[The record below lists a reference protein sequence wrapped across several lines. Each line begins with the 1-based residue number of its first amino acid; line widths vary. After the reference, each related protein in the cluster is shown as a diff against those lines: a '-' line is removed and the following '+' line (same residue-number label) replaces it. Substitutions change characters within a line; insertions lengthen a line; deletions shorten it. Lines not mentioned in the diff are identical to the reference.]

1 MVSSRDGRALGLGL
15 GLVLVALCFA
25 PLSALAADGPLL
37 SRYPSASVAAQPAS
51 RTTATN
57 TSTLKWRPRTAAK
70 TISIEGTGGVK
81 RTQLL
86 DQLPAQ
92 EPSKSKSTPVE
103 EFELKWNPDLR
114 RISQPAPEATQPG
127 GAGRPF
133 SGPMTELDRALAPT
147 QREAEECPPRDDKR
161 IFDIT
166 TNLRPDEGDLP
177 HYCPL
182 GDEVFVPRHWPG
194 LTYTWKASG
203 LCHKP
208 LYFEEVALERYGH
221 TWGYWQPLVSGVHF
235 FGTLPILPYKM
246 GVEAPWECIY
256 ALGYYEPG
264 SCAPYMIYPVP
275 LNVRGAL
282 LEAGAWT
289 GGVLLIP

>member
-1 MVSSRDGRALGLGL
+1 LALGMAMAVGA
-15 GLVLVALCFA
+15 ALCA
-25 PLSALAADGPLL
+25 PLAVAKADGPLL
-37 SRYPSASVAAQPAS
+37 TRYPSSTSNASAPKVARS
-51 RTTATN
+51 TAN
-57 TSTLKWRPRTAAK
+57 SSTLKWRRRTQA
-70 TISIEGTGGVK
+70 TTVSIEGSQGVK

-86 DQLPAQ
+86 DKLPEAQ
-92 EPSKSKSTPVE
+92 PTRPQSNSSPD
-103 EFELKWNPDLR
+103 FELQWAPDVR
-114 RISQPAPEATQPG
+114 RISQPDPDAS
-127 GAGRPF
+127 RPADNTLRRQQEM
-133 SGPMTELDRALAPT
+133 SELDRALAPA
-147 QREAEECPPRDDKR
+147 QREKEECPPRDDKR

-166 TNLRPDEGDLP
+166 TNLLPDEGDLP

-182 GDEVFVPRHWPG
+182 GDEVFVPRHWAG

-208 LYFEEVALERYGH
+208 LYFEELALERYGH
-221 TWGYWQPLVSGVHF
+221 TWGYLQPFVSGAHF

-264 SCAPYMIYPVP
+264 SCAPYIVYPVP

>member
-1 MVSSRDGRALGLGL
+1 MM
-15 GLVLVALCFA
+15 
-25 PLSALAADGPLL
+25 LAALLGMPLAAMAIDGPIL
-37 SRYPSASVAAQPAS
+37 SGVPSRTQAQTAAHSTPSSAATPAS
-51 RTTATN
+51 TMS
-57 TSTLKWRPRTAAK
+57 TSTLKWRPRTKA
-70 TISIEGTGGVK
+70 TPVSIQSNQAIK

-86 DQLPAQ
+86 DKLPDDESSDADA
-92 EPSKSKSTPVE
+92 EPVE
-103 EFELKWNPDLR
+103 QLELRWKPDLR
-114 RISQPAPEATQPG
+114 RISQPDPDATQPG
-127 GAGRPF
+127 NAGRQLP
-133 SGPMTELDRALAPT
+133 GPMSELDRALAPV
-147 QREAEECPPRDDKR
+147 RRPPDECPPRDDKR
-161 IFDIT
+161 IYDIT
-166 TNLRPDEGDLP
+166 TDLRPDQGDLP

-182 GDEVFVPRHWPG
+182 GDDPFVPRHWPG
-194 LTYTWKASG
+194 VTFTWKASG

-221 TWGYWQPLVSGVHF
+221 TWGYLQPVVSGVHF

-246 GVEAPWECIY
+246 GVEQPWECMY

-275 LNVRGAL
+275 LNLRGAL